1 MPQHTIDIFAP
12 KGGNILAGER
22 YASIQMP
29 VDSSQK
35 EMLIAAQA
43 AKAAVAQVL
52 GRLGI
57 HPELKYIYI
66 PNTATEEEEAALRA
80 GVADGSIPTYPVE
93 EVMVDYGGQI
103 PE

>member
-29 VDSSQK
+29 VDSSRK
-35 EMLIAAQA
+35 EMLIAAEA

-52 GRLGI
+52 GRLGV
-57 HPELKYIYI
+57 HPELRYVYI
-66 PNTATEEEEAALRA
+66 PNDATEEEVAAIWARTE
-80 GVADGSIPTYPVE
+80 GSNTLPSTE
-93 EVMVDYGGQI
+93 EVLGDEGTPI